1 MLHRFDDGDPMHR
14 RLQIAQL
21 NQVANSRALQ
31 TALAE
36 SYVGLP
42 LPGRPI
48 VTNVSPRNAS
58 AALGLVP
65 NVAI

>member
-1 MLHRFDDGDPMHR
+1 MLHRFDDGDPMHG

-21 NQVANSRALQ
+21 NEVANSRALQ

-42 LPGRPI
+42 LPDRRVVSDVSRP
-48 VTNVSPRNAS
+48 SAS
-58 AALGLVP
+58 RAAL
-65 NVAI
+65 

>member
-1 MLHRFDDGDPMHR
+1 MTSMLHRFDNGDPMHR

-21 NQVANSRALQ
+21 NQVVNSRALQ

-42 LPGRPI
+42 LRGRP
-48 VTNVSPRNAS
+48 VVSHVPARSAS
-58 AALGLVP
+58 RIALSP
-65 NVAI
+65 NP